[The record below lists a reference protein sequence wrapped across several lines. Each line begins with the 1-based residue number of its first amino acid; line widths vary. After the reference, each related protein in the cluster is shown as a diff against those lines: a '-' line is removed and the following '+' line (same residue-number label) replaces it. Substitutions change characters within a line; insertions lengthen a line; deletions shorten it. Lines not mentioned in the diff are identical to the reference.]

1 MDKLTEYA
9 LTHRPTGRPVCPDCG
24 EDEGLGLIGHICA
37 DGGPDPLEHKAAP
50 TDTEARPWGSLTSM
64 CRNCNHSIMSVV
76 SADGRILPWWH
87 RVTGLERCEGWSS
100 R

>member
-9 LTHRPTGRPVCPDCG
+9 VEHRTTTAQPVSVPTYACPANVLKSTCQHCG
-24 EDEGLGLIGHICA
+24 HLVMTILAE
-37 DGGPDPLEHKAAP
+37 
-50 TDTEARPWGSLTSM
+50 
-64 CRNCNHSIMSVV
+64 
-76 SADGRILPWWH
+76 DGRILPWWH

>member
-9 LTHRPTGRPVCPDCG
+9 LTHRGD
-24 EDEGLGLIGHICA
+24 
-37 DGGPDPLEHKAAP
+37 KAAP

-64 CRNCNHSIMSVV
+64 CRNCDHSIMSVV
-76 SADGRILPWWH
+76 GNDGRILPWWH

>member
-1 MDKLTEYA
+1 MFWVIM
-9 LTHRPTGRPVCPDCG
+9 RG
-24 EDEGLGLIGHICA
+24 
-37 DGGPDPLEHKAAP
+37 
-50 TDTEARPWGSLTSM
+50 M

-76 SADGRILPWWH
+76 GADGRILPWWH

>member
-9 LTHRPTGRPVCPDCG
+9 LTHRGD
-24 EDEGLGLIGHICA
+24 
-37 DGGPDPLEHKAAP
+37 KAAP
-50 TDTEARPWGSLTSM
+50 SATPTATATAMFWVIMRGM

-76 SADGRILPWWH
+76 GADGRILPWWH